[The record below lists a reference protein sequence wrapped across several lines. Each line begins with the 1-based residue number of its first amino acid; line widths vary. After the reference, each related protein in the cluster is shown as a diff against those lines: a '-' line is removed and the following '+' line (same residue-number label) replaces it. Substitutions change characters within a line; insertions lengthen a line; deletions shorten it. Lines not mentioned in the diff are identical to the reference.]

1 MFQIFVN
8 IFLTL
13 IIETLI
19 FCMVFQKYTKIDL
32 LLVVLVNIFT
42 NVCGQS
48 IFYFIPYNHFLYIV
62 VELFVFIVEAVL
74 FVLFFKRINMINFA
88 IFSNLFTA
96 SIGFLLAQNQE
107 KTIEYLYPFCGLI
120 IFGIYLYFNILCKK
134 KLV

>member
-1 MFQIFVN
+1 
-8 IFLTL
+8 
-13 IIETLI
+13 
-19 FCMVFQKYTKIDL
+19 MVFEKYTKIEL
-32 LLVVLVNIFT
+32 LFVVLVNIFT

-62 VELFVFIVEAVL
+62 VELFVFIFEAVL
-74 FVLFFKRINMINFA
+74 FVLFFKRTNMINFA

>member
-19 FCMVFQKYTKIDL
+19 FCMVFEKYTKIEL
-32 LLVVLVNIFT
+32 LFVVLVNIFT

-74 FVLFFKRINMINFA
+74 FVLFFKRTNVINFA

-96 SIGFLLAQNQE
+96 
-107 KTIEYLYPFCGLI
+107 
-120 IFGIYLYFNILCKK
+120 
-134 KLV
+134 

>member
-19 FCMVFQKYTKIDL
+19 FCMVFEKYTKIEL
-32 LLVVLVNIFT
+32 LFVVLVNIFT

-62 VELFVFIVEAVL
+62 VELFVFIFEAVL
-74 FVLFFKRINMINFA
+74 FVLFFISIFMINFV
-88 IFSNLFTA
+88 IFLNLF
-96 SIGFLLAQNQE
+96 
-107 KTIEYLYPFCGLI
+107 
-120 IFGIYLYFNILCKK
+120 IFFI
-134 KLV
+134 